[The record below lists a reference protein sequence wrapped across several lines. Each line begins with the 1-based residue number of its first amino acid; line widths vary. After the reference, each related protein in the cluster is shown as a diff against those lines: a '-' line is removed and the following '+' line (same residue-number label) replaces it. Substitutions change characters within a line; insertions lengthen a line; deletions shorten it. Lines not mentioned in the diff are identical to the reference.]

1 MFNLND
7 LFRTCAYCDGMI
19 VDLLKKIDCCGCS
32 NIYCTR
38 YCLANDWP
46 RHKMFCKSR
55 QGQTGHQFQDA
66 DKRCNNCN
74 KAVDLKLC
82 SRCHGVNYC
91 SKLCQKVDWKTHKSM
106 CRESENPNEK
116 DMKRKIEIEMK
127 LNEMVTE
134 DHKSFHQS
142 MSSGQSMSSARMSSG
157 QSMSSGRNQQS
168 INVLNSGDMSALLYD
183 DFVDLTVYK
192 TPTSAS
198 WDKAL
203 LFVRKTYPEHL
214 ILQQMSKVPN
224 EHGFVSSKQM
234 LLLFIPRYHHYR
246 GRHCVYVEVRINSF
260 SKTRNVLNK

>member
-1 MFNLND
+1 
-7 LFRTCAYCDGMI
+7 
-19 VDLLKKIDCCGCS
+19 
-32 NIYCTR
+32 
-38 YCLANDWP
+38 
-46 RHKMFCKSR
+46 
-55 QGQTGHQFQDA
+55 
-66 DKRCNNCN
+66 
-74 KAVDLKLC
+74 
-82 SRCHGVNYC
+82 
-91 SKLCQKVDWKTHKSM
+91 
-106 CRESENPNEK
+106 
-116 DMKRKIEIEMK
+116 MK

-142 MSSGQSMSSARMSSG
+142 MSSGQSMSSAR
-157 QSMSSGRNQQS
+157 MSSGRNQQS

-203 LFVRKTYPEHL
+203 IFVRKTYPEHL
-214 ILQQMSKVPN
+214 ILQQMNKVLN
-224 EHGFVSSKQM
+224 EHGFVPSKQM